1 MLGIDCLEQNK
12 STNIRRVVGIFM
24 SMAGFITVFILI
36 GIYLDTF
43 FNNGI
48 SVIVMALLGIFLA
61 FSHLIKLLCDLGE
74 KNDKRNY

>member
-1 MLGIDCLEQNK
+1 MQEIDCLAQNK
-12 STNIRRVVGIFM
+12 RKNIGRVVGIFM
-24 SMAGFITVFILI
+24 SMAGLITVFVLL

-48 SVIVMALLGIFLA
+48 IVIVMALLGIFLA
-61 FSHLIKLLCDLGE
+61 FAHLIKLLVDLGE